1 MFDKLILGK
10 EYVMEK
16 KLLCPK
22 DVEEIYSISIRTL
35 ANWRSLGKG
44 PGYVKLGGK
53 VLYPVYELQK
63 WIRKCKVYT
72 IDSIDDKDLVRN
84 GPKRK

>member
-1 MFDKLILGK
+1 
-10 EYVMEK
+10 MEK

-22 DVEEIYSISIRTL
+22 DVEEIYSIGIRTL
-35 ANWRSLGKG
+35 ANWRSLGEG

-63 WIRKCKVYT
+63 
-72 IDSIDDKDLVRN
+72 
-84 GPKRK
+84 